1 MRPVFAIVMIALFAL
16 GLYIMAIAFDHPGAE
31 AYIFSGGL
39 VVSALAFAIPLQFTK
54 D

>member
-1 MRPVFAIVMIALFAL
+1 MRPVFALVMIALFVL

-31 AYIFSGGL
+31 AYIFCGGIAI
-39 VVSALAFAIPLQFTK
+39 SALAFAIPMQFTK